1 MNKICKIAKKTQI
14 KNLRRCLYGNR
25 WKNIWKKSRNLWRR
39 QCDSMHPLKSLNV
52 MGDGGMIVTNNS
64 KIAKWLDQYR
74 NHGMKNRD
82 EIDFGAS
89 MQEFSLFKQ

>member
-1 MNKICKIAKKTQI
+1 MNKICKIAKKHKLKI
-14 KNLRRCLYGNR
+14 LEDACMGIGGKIFG
-25 WKNIWKKSRNLWRR
+25 KKSRNLG
-39 QCDSMHPLKSLNV
+39 DVMMSMHPLKSLNV

-64 KIAKWLDQYR
+64 KIAKWLNQYR